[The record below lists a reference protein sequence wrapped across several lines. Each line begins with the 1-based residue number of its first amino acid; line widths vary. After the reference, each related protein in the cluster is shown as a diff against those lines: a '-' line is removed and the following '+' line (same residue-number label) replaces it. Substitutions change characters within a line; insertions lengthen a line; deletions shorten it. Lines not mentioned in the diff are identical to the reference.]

1 LLFTDFIEAHKRAT
15 AKGVPMPRISEAR
28 VLIVATDGFEEWEL
42 FGPREILKKLGAE
55 VLLAAPTPEPI
66 QATVHDD
73 PGKTIRPDM
82 TIDQANAGDFDALI
96 LPGGVRNPDQLRMN
110 TKAIELIKSFA
121 RQGKP
126 VAAICHG
133 PWLLVE
139 ADLLRGRTATSWPS
153 IRTDL
158 RNAGANVVDQAVVVG
173 GNIITSRM
181 PEDVESFTRAVIDLV
196 EKAPETAEI
205 GQEQSA

>member
-1 LLFTDFIEAHKRAT
+1 
-15 AKGVPMPRISEAR
+15 MPLIPDSR

-42 FGPREILKKLGAE
+42 FGPRAILQKRGAE
-55 VLLAAPTPEPI
+55 VMLASPKRDPI

-73 PGKTIRPDM
+73 PGKTIRPDL
-82 TIDQANAGDFDALI
+82 TVDEARADDFDALI
-96 LPGGVRNPDQLRMN
+96 LPGGLRNPDHLRLN
-110 TKAIELIKSFA
+110 VRVIELIRDFN

-126 VAAICHG
+126 IAAICHG

-158 RNAGANVVDQAVVVG
+158 RNAGANVVDEPVVVD
-173 GNIITSRM
+173 GNIITSRK
-181 PEDVESFTRAVIDLV
+181 PDDVEPFTDALID
-196 EKAPETAEI
+196 EIENEPEVTEI
-205 GQEQSA
+205 LHPSELPA

>member
-1 LLFTDFIEAHKRAT
+1 
-15 AKGVPMPRISEAR
+15 MPRISEAR

-42 FGPREILKKLGAE
+42 FGPLEILRKLGAE
-55 VLLAAPTPEPI
+55 VALASPTPEPI

-73 PGKTIRPDM
+73 PGKTIRPDL
-82 TIDQANAGDFDALI
+82 TIDQASADDFDALI
-96 LPGGVRNPDQLRMN
+96 LPGGVRNPDHLRMN
-110 TKAIELIKSFA
+110 SAAIELIRSLA

-158 RNAGANVVDQAVVVG
+158 RNAGANVVDQTVVVD
-173 GNIITSRM
+173 GNIITSRK
-181 PEDVESFTRAVIDLV
+181 PEDVELFTRAVI
-196 EKAPETAEI
+196 EQIEQAPETAEI
-205 GQEQSA
+205 RHEHPA